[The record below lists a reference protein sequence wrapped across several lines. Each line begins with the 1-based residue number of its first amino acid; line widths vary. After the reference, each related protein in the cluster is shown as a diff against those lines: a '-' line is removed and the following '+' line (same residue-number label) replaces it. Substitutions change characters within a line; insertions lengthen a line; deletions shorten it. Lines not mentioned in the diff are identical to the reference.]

1 MMKSL
6 LKKIIP
12 TTTISKIKNSIEMID
27 GFIILILSKTKIT
40 SSVYYFFL
48 NRSFMREQQSVLQ
61 GRVKY
66 NQSLSKI
73 EDSCVLLRRNI
84 HRLEKGLIMQPRRNV
99 FGKAFIG
106 ETVDAFVLAVK
117 QNALKESEGSWFND
131 VLNKYFDVVSS
142 ESEIDAAKIKYERIC
157 QENEILSQNKSVPY
171 YYKDIKKTDI
181 SFEQLE
187 VLFKQRRSVRWY
199 KDKRVDLNLI
209 NKAVD
214 IATQAPSAC
223 NRQPFKF
230 HIVMNKDKVQKV
242 ADCAMGTV
250 GFSHNLQTI
259 IAIVGDLSA
268 YPAER
273 DRHVIYIDGSLV
285 TMQLMLALETLGLS
299 TCAIN
304 WPDIE
309 VREQQLDSLLNLDK
323 YERTIMLL
331 AVGYADPQGGIP
343 FSQKKNSS
351 NLVKVVN

>member
-1 MMKSL
+1 MKKIV
-6 LKKIIP
+6 KKIIP
-12 TTTISKIKNSIEMID
+12 TTMLFKIKQ
-27 GFIILILSKTKIT
+27 FIQSLDKKLIVLFAKTKLT
-40 SSVYYFFL
+40 SSLYYTFL
-48 NRSFMREQQSVLQ
+48 NPNFMREHQSVLK
-61 GRVKY
+61 GRIKY
-66 NQSLSKI
+66 YKSLEKI
-73 EDSCVLLRRNI
+73 EDSSVLLRRNI
-84 HRLEKGLIMQPRRNV
+84 HRLEKGLIMQPRRDI

-106 ETVDAFVLAVK
+106 ETVDAFILAVN
-117 QNALKESEGSWFND
+117 QNVLKESEKNWFND
-131 VLNKYFDVVSS
+131 VLDEYFKVVSS
-142 ESEIDAAKIKYERIC
+142 SFEIDSARAKYKKIC
-157 QENEILSQNKSVPY
+157 QDNKISSKAKSIPY
-171 YYKDIKKTDI
+171 AQDDIEKTDI

-187 VLFKQRRSVRWY
+187 VLFTQRRSVRWY
-199 KDKRVDLNLI
+199 QDKAVDISLI

-230 HIVMNKDKVQKV
+230 HTVLDKSKV
-242 ADCAMGTV
+242 KKIADCAMGTT

-259 IAIVGDLSA
+259 IAVVGDLSS

-309 VREQQLDSLLNLDK
+309 SREKMLDGLLNLDK
-323 YERTIMLL
+323 HERTIMLL

-343 FSQKKNSS
+343 FSQKKDSS
-351 NLVKVVN
+351 VLIKVIK

>member
-1 MMKSL
+1 MKNF

-12 TTTISKIKNSIEMID
+12 TTAICKIKNSIELID
-27 GFIILILSKTKIT
+27 KIIILILSKTRIT
-40 SSVYYFFL
+40 SSLYFL
-48 NRSFMREQQSVLQ
+48 INRSFMREHQSVLQ

-66 NQSLSKI
+66 YESLKKI

-84 HRLEKGLIMQPRRNV
+84 HRLEKGLIMQPRRDI

-117 QNALKESEGSWFND
+117 QNALQESEGNWFND
-131 VLNKYFDVVSS
+131 VLSKYFEVVAPDPKIDEEKNKY
-142 ESEIDAAKIKYERIC
+142 EKIC
-157 QENEILSQNKSVPY
+157 QENKILTQNQSIPY
-171 YYKDIKKTDI
+171 CYDDIKKTDI
-181 SFEQLE
+181 TFTQLE

-199 KDKRVDLNLI
+199 RDKPVELHLI

-230 HIVMNKDKVQKV
+230 HTVMNKEKVKKV

-259 IAIVGDLSA
+259 IAVVGDLSS

-309 VREQQLDSLLNLDK
+309 VREQLLDSLLNLDK
-323 YERTIMLL
+323 HERTIMLL

-351 NLVKVVN
+351 NLVKVVK